1 MWGKRKTPRRSAGG
15 DEDPAIPI
23 VLARDNPWG
32 VDVFDVRPLTQTR
45 LSLTTSSQ
53 IAANAVSYGGEDGRV
68 FLEQEPET
76 GDVCDGVLVYRR
88 DRVLA
93 DGPLFLPERMEH
105 KWAVFRGNAR
115 VLFVRSWL
123 RKVMA
128 VADVAQSGDEIRIG
142 PVRGTFLGP
151 DAEPG
156 FSLRV
161 ADFIL
166 RSHAL
171 REVLPA
177 PLPASP
183 TLDGGA
189 AADYCMSAFGTFA
202 YFATS
207 TPIPRS
213 VPARPLRS
221 HSMLH
226 IAVARGEL
234 AEIERL
240 LDASLPIDLL
250 AADGL
255 PPLPW
260 GRASGGNQVLDCL
273 LARGCPVDVR
283 SEEGATALMTEVQKE
298 RPARVEYLL
307 SHGADVNA
315 RDVRGFTALHRV
327 AGLGKRLE
335 VERLLGAGADPHAV
349 AEGHTPRSLAERGG
363 HAQIAAMLP

>member
-1 MWGKRKTPRRSAGG
+1 VWGKRKTPRRSVGG
-15 DEDPAIPI
+15 AEDPAIP
-23 VLARDNPWG
+23 VVSAGDNPWG

-45 LSLTTSSQ
+45 LSLTPSSQ
-53 IAANAVSYGGEDGRV
+53 MAANAVSYGGEDGRV
-68 FLEQEPET
+68 FLEAEPEAD
-76 GDVCDGVLVYRR
+76 DVSDGVLVYRR

-105 KWAVFRGNAR
+105 KWAIFHGNSR
-115 VLFVRSWL
+115 VIFVRSWL

-128 VADVAQSGDEIRIG
+128 VADVAQSGDEIHVG
-142 PVRGTFLGP
+142 PVRGTLLGP

-156 FSLRV
+156 FTLRV
-161 ADFIL
+161 VDYIL

-183 TLDGGA
+183 TPDGGA

-202 YFATS
+202 CFATS

-226 IAVARGEL
+226 IAVARGDL

-250 AADGL
+250 AADGFA
-255 PPLPW
+255 PLHW
-260 GRASGGNQVLDCL
+260 ALLSRDTQVFDFL

-283 SEEGATALMTEVQKE
+283 SEEGATALMTEVLSE
-298 RPARVEYLL
+298 RPAKIEYLL

-315 RDVRGFTALHRV
+315 KDARGFTALHYAAER
-327 AGLGKRLE
+327 GKRLE
-335 VERLLGAGADPHAV
+335 VERLLGAGADPRAV
-349 AEGHTPRSLAERGG
+349 AQGHTPRSLAKLQG
-363 HAQIAAMLP
+363 HAEIAAMLP